1 MKRQNITSVLMLLA
15 LTAVFAFG
23 GTGAGGEEPKVIRV
37 GWVNFNLSDDWF
49 MYIQK
54 FAQMEA
60 AQIEKEDNVKFE
72 WIIRDG
78 TGNVERQIKIVD
90 DFITMGD
97 IDMFLFNAIDD
108 VAMGKAI
115 EKMNKAMNIPIGSPG
130 NPAIS
135 GKFLYVSLDNVK
147 ATKELGDTFVKTMT
161 QKYGSPENWKKPGQK
176 KGVILE
182 IWGPPSL
189 QIVKERHT
197 GFRQALDPI
206 LAANPHLEVVEGLSN
221 WSPDVAFKTCSDLIE
236 RHRDDLVGIYV
247 DDDTG
252 ATEGAWRA
260 MELAR
265 MAYPVG
271 DERHIPLVTYDG
283 TISGVKAVRDG
294 KVDSVVDQPCPA
306 YSRIT
311 FRMLYNWYK
320 NGYESLPKAG
330 DKLDEKWLSQY
341 FDLEGEVGAKYWSP
355 VTVSED
361 IPGILWF
368 APESF
373 LIPQEKPANAKS
385 AWGNYVYKIEMG
397 NWPE

>member
-1 MKRQNITSVLMLLA
+1 MQREAIGRLGLWSACLVMA
-15 LTAVFAFG
+15 ACAAGFG
-23 GTGAGGEEPKVIRV
+23 GETIRV

-49 MYIQK
+49 KYIQE
-54 FAQMEA
+54 FAQKEA
-60 AQIEKEDNVKFE
+60 ARIEKEDGVKFE
-72 WIIRDG
+72 WVIRDG
-78 TGNVERQIKIVD
+78 TGNAERQIKIVD

-97 IDMFLFNAIDD
+97 IDMFLFNAVDD

-115 EKMNKAMNIPIGSPG
+115 EKMNKAMDIPIGSAG

-135 GKFLYVSLDNVK
+135 GKFLYVSLDNVA
-147 ATKELGDTFVKTMT
+147 ATRELGEVFIKMMT
-161 QKYGSPENWKKPGQK
+161 DKYGAPADWKRPGQK

-189 QIVKERHT
+189 QIVKERHV

-221 WSPDVAFKTCSDLIE
+221 WSPDTAFKTCSDLIE
-236 RHRDDLVGIYV
+236 RHRDDLIGIYV

-265 MAYPVG
+265 MAFPNT

-283 TISGVKAVRDG
+283 TMSGIQAVRDG
-294 KVDSVVDQPCPA
+294 KVDSIVDQSAPA
-306 YSRIT
+306 YSHIT
-311 FRMLYNWYK
+311 FRMLYNWHK
-320 NGYESLPKAG
+320 NGYASLPKAG
-330 DKLDEKWLSQY
+330 DILDEAKLSQY
-341 FDLEGEVGAKYWSP
+341 FDLEGEMGAKYWAP
-355 VTVSED
+355 VEVREE

-368 APESF
+368 APASA
-373 LIPQEKPANAKS
+373 LVPQEKPANAKS
-385 AWGNYVYKIEMG
+385 AWGNYVYMVENG
-397 NWPE
+397 HWPE

>member
-1 MKRQNITSVLMLLA
+1 MFTRIKRCAVWVALMMCCI
-15 LTAVFAFG
+15 FG
-23 GTGAGGEEPKVIRV
+23 AQAGETIRV

-49 MYIQK
+49 MYIQEFGQK
-54 FAQMEA
+54 EA
-60 AQIEKEDNVKFE
+60 ARIEKEDGVKFE

-78 TGNVERQIKIVD
+78 TGNAERQIKIVD

-97 IDMFLFNAIDD
+97 IDMFLFNAVDD

-130 NPAIS
+130 NPAMS
-135 GKFLYVSLDNVK
+135 GKFIYVSLDNVA
-147 ATKELGDTFVKTMT
+147 ATKELGDTFVDIMT
-161 QKYGSPENWKKPGQK
+161 KKYGPPASWKRPGQQ
-176 KGVILE
+176 KGVIIE

-189 QIVKERHT
+189 QIVKDRHI

-221 WSPDVAFKTCSDLIE
+221 WSPDTAFKTCSDLIE

-265 MAYPVG
+265 MAFPIG
-271 DERHIPLVTYDG
+271 DDRHIPLVTYDG
-283 TISGVKAVRDG
+283 TISGNQAVRD
-294 KVDSVVDQPCPA
+294 KKIDSMVDQPCPA
-306 YSRIT
+306 YSYIT

-320 NGYESLPKAG
+320 YGYESLPKAG
-330 DKLDEKWLSQY
+330 DILGEKELSKY
-341 FDLEGEVGAKYWSP
+341 FDLEGEIGAKYWAP
-355 VTVSED
+355 VEVREE

-368 APESF
+368 APAAS
-373 LIPQEKPANAKS
+373 LMPQEKPANDRS
-385 AWGNYVYKIEMG
+385 AWGNYVYFIENG
-397 NWPE
+397 KWPE